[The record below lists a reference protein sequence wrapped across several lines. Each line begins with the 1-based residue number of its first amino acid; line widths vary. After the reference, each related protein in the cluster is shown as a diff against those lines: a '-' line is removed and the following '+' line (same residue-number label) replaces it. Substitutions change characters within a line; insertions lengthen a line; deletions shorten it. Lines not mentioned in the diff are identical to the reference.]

1 MPIAS
6 TDNLLVRAQRE
17 SYGIGAFNVIS
28 LEHAQAIVVGAERER
43 SPVVL
48 QLSQNAVAYHLG
60 AIGPVGSA
68 CINLAT
74 SAEVPVAVH
83 LDHAT
88 TWELCEEAL
97 DLGFS
102 SVMFDASLM
111 SLDANTEVTA
121 AIAARVHARQC
132 SIEAE
137 LGVVGGKDGAT
148 SSEEG
153 KTDPSLARW
162 YAEATGVDAI
172 AVAVGTSHYMVDKTA
187 VLDLG
192 LINRLREALEI
203 PLVLHGSSG
212 VSDDDLREAV
222 RRGIVKVN
230 TATELNKAFTGAVRN
245 FLSHDDG
252 VVDPRKYLHVARE
265 AVIAAVRARVKI
277 LGSAGRA

>member
-6 TDNLLVRAQRE
+6 TDDLLVQAQRE
-17 SYGIGAFNVIS
+17 RYGIGAFNVIS
-28 LEHAQAIVVGAERER
+28 LEHAQAIVIGAERER
-43 SPVVL
+43 SPIIL

-68 CINLAT
+68 CISLAT

-111 SLDANTEVTA
+111 SLDANAEATA
-121 AIAARVHARQC
+121 AIAARVHARRC

-137 LGVVGGKDGAT
+137 LGVVGGKEGAT

-153 KTDPSLARW
+153 KTDPALAQW
-162 YAEATGVDAI
+162 YVEATGVDAI

-187 VLDLG
+187 ILDFE
-192 LINRLREALEI
+192 LITRLREALEI

-212 VSDDDLREAV
+212 VPDDDLREAV

-230 TATELNKAFTGAVRN
+230 TATELNKAFTRAVRD
-245 FLSHDDG
+245 FLSDDAE

-265 AVIAAVRARVKI
+265 AVVAAVRSRLEI